1 MTEISALTSN
11 FTAPRLRVLRIV
23 QSTVLTATLLTAGLG
38 LASPAVAVT
47 GCSVWAN
54 TDFRAY
60 AQCSGGRGE
69 MRAGAACTLRNGWYV
84 RSAYGQ
90 WVTAG
95 KPSVADCGFPFQ
107 QIDRRNGRPV
117 VWWETR

>member
-1 MTEISALTSN
+1 MKLNTRRSSKVRSRSIAVDATGAPLTILVTVAAALTL
-11 FTAPRLRVLRIV
+11 APN
-23 QSTVLTATLLTAGLG
+23 AN
-38 LASPAVAVT
+38 AVT
-47 GCSVWAN
+47 GCNVYAN

-69 MRAGAACTLRNGWYV
+69 VRAGAACALRTGFYI
-84 RSAYGQ
+84 RQTFGL
-90 WVTAG
+90 WVSAG

-117 VWWETR
+117 VWYETR